1 MEINSSV
8 LEIVKLNYFYN
19 QLSSFLP
26 EHYLKLLMFIFGM
39 LVYSIFIWH
48 SYKKLARRDIFKI
61 DLKKYDLSEES
72 HKTLKKVWSV
82 LLYILKYG
90 VLFPFY
96 VILWFFMFSIFLFLL
111 GTGISAQ
118 NVIFIS
124 ISYIATT
131 RIASYYKED
140 LSNDLAK
147 LLPFSLLAILITN
160 PSFFSIDMVLQ
171 RFSQL
176 TALGSKIF
184 EFLVFIVFLEWI
196 IRFFYV
202 IKNALF
208 PEKIQEAEI
217 QYESIEEKL
226 S

>member
-26 EHYLKLLMFIFGM
+26 EHYLKLLMFVFGM
-39 LVYSIFIWH
+39 LIYSIFIWH

-61 DLKKYDLSEES
+61 DLKKYDLSEAS

-124 ISYIATT
+124 ISYITTT
-131 RIASYYKED
+131 RITSYYKED

-176 TALGSKIF
+176 TAFGSKIF

>member
-26 EHYLKLLMFIFGM
+26 EHYLKLLMFVFGM
-39 LVYSIFIWH
+39 LIYSIFIWH

-61 DLKKYDLSEES
+61 DLKKYDLSEAS

-176 TALGSKIF
+176 TAFGSKIF